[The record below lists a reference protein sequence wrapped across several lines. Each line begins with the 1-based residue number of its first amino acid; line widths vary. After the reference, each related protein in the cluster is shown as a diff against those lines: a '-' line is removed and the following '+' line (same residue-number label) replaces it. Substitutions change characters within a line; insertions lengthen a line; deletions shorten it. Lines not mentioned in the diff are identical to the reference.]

1 MLVNLFVRLRSF
13 ASSLFHRSRIEG
25 DLDEELRAHIQNR
38 ADDLESSG
46 LARAAADRRACLEFG
61 GCQKFKEEVRE
72 TLGTHFID
80 TLLQDVR
87 HSLRTLRKA
96 PGFTMVAVLTLAL
109 GIGANTAIFSVVEGV
124 LLTPLPFSQPNRLVI
139 VWQKNLTLK
148 KDISASYP
156 DFQDWQ
162 RSARSFQEMAAV
174 NWQDYDLTNPGKPEH
189 VTGMQ
194 VSSGFLSILGVEPI
208 LGREFSPQED
218 VHGGAPVVLIS
229 HHLWE
234 TRFAGSPNAL
244 GKSVTLEG
252 TDYTIVGVLPSRFRF
267 DTDDTAVITPLGQ
280 GNPLIFNDRTIHP
293 VVCVARLKSG
303 VTMAQSKSEMSV
315 VQNHLNQLYPAADRG
330 LGIDVTPLKQEFVGD
345 VSATLLLL
353 LGFVG
358 LVLLIACAN
367 VASLFLARSAGRARE
382 FAVRSALGANRSR
395 IVRQLLTESVILSL
409 IGGILG
415 LVVAKWTLSVVL
427 TVAGGSLPRS
437 ENIGVNVFVLLFT
450 FGISIAV
457 GILFGLA
464 PAVRSSKT
472 DLQTS
477 LKEGGR
483 GSTASHHRAQGTLVI
498 VQMALALVIL
508 VGAGLLFRT
517 IHNLRHVNPGFD
529 TRHVI
534 TCKVG
539 LSASTAKTPAGV
551 RSAYQQ
557 LVERIRELPGIQA
570 ADLSVMVP
578 LNQDQNIGPFFVGT
592 QEPASMAEAPRALFY
607 WTGPDYLPTMQIPL
621 LRGRYF
627 TADDTTKSDRVV
639 VIDSV
644 LAGAYFPGRDPLGQV
659 MTIPHWGSVQVVG
672 VVGHVRQW
680 ALDEHDSYTD
690 NQIYASLYQL
700 QDNWAPLLYSDL
712 TVIVRTRLDLAAVMP
727 AIKSVLYAAGGDQ
740 PVYRV
745 KTMQKIASDSMS
757 PQRFPMILLGAFA
770 SLALVLASVGI
781 YGVVSYSVAQ
791 REHEVGIRMALGAE
805 RWDVFRMVIGQGLR
819 LALAGV
825 AIGGAA
831 ALILARLLPSFSH
844 LLYGVQSRDPLTFLT
859 VCLVLVG
866 VSLAACY
873 IPARR
878 AMQTAP
884 MNALRHE

>member
-1 MLVNLFVRLRSF
+1 M
-13 ASSLFHRSRIEG
+13 
-25 DLDEELRAHIQNR
+25 
-38 ADDLESSG
+38 
-46 LARAAADRRACLEFG
+46 
-61 GCQKFKEEVRE
+61 E
-72 TLGTHFID
+72 TLI
-80 TLLQDVR
+80 QDLRYGVR
-87 HSLRTLRKA
+87 MLAKA
-96 PGFTMVAVLTLAL
+96 PGFTAIAVLTLAL

-189 VTGMQ
+189 VKGMQ
-194 VSSGFLSILGVEPI
+194 VSSGFLSTLGVEPI

-234 TRFAGSPNAL
+234 TRFAGSANAL

-303 VTMAQSKSEMSV
+303 VTMTQSKAEMSL

-345 VSATLLLL
+345 ISATLLLL

-382 FAVRSALGANRSR
+382 FAIRSALGANRSR

-409 IGGILG
+409 IGGVLG
-415 LVVAKWTLSVVL
+415 LVFAKWGLSAVLAVV
-427 TVAGGSLPRS
+427 AGSLPRS

-477 LKEGGR
+477 LKEGAR
-483 GSTASHHRAQGTLVI
+483 GSTSSHHRAQGSLVI
-498 VQMALALVIL
+498 VQMALTLVIL

-517 IHNLRHVNPGFD
+517 IHNLWHVNPGFD
-529 TRHVI
+529 TQHVI
-534 TCKVG
+534 TFKIG
-539 LSASTAKTPAGV
+539 LPASAGKTPAGV

-570 ADLSVMVP
+570 ADLTVMVP
-578 LNQDQNIGPFFVGT
+578 LNQEENIGPFFVGT

-607 WTGPDYLPTMQIPL
+607 WTGPDYLRTMQIAL

-627 TADDTTKSDRVV
+627 TAEDTTKSDRVV

-644 LAGAYFPGRDPLGQV
+644 LASAYFPGRDAVGQV
-659 MTIPHWGSVQVVG
+659 MTIPHWGSVRVVG

-700 QDNWAPLLYSDL
+700 QDNWAPLLYDDL
-712 TVIVRTRLDLAAVMP
+712 TVMVRTRLDLATVMP
-727 AIKSVLYAAGGDQ
+727 AIKSVLYASGGDQ

-745 KTMQKIASDSMS
+745 QTMQKIASDSMS
-757 PQRFPMILLGAFA
+757 SQRFPMILLGAFA
-770 SLALVLASVGI
+770 GLALVLASVGI
-781 YGVVSYSVAQ
+781 YGVISYSVAQ
-791 REHEVGIRMALGAE
+791 REHEVGIRMALGAG
-805 RWDVFRMVIGQGLR
+805 RGDVFRMVIGQGLW
-819 LALAGV
+819 LAITGI

-831 ALILARLLPSFSH
+831 ALVLARALSSFSR
-844 LLYGVQSRDPLTFLT
+844 LLFGVKANDSATF
-859 VCLVLVG
+859 VLVSFILTG
-866 VSLAACY
+866 VAVLACY

-878 AMQTAP
+878 AMRVDP
-884 MNALRHE
+884 MIALRNE

>member
-1 MLVNLFVRLRSF
+1 M
-13 ASSLFHRSRIEG
+13 
-25 DLDEELRAHIQNR
+25 
-38 ADDLESSG
+38 
-46 LARAAADRRACLEFG
+46 
-61 GCQKFKEEVRE
+61 E
-72 TLGTHFID
+72 TLI
-80 TLLQDVR
+80 QDLRYGVR
-87 HSLRTLRKA
+87 MLAKA
-96 PGFTMVAVLTLAL
+96 PGFTAIAVLTLAL

-189 VTGMQ
+189 VKGMQ
-194 VSSGFLSILGVEPI
+194 VSSGFLSTLGVEPI

-234 TRFAGSPNAL
+234 TRFAGSANAL

-303 VTMAQSKSEMSV
+303 VTMTQSKAEMSL

-345 VSATLLLL
+345 ISATLLLL

-382 FAVRSALGANRSR
+382 FAIRSALGANRSR

-409 IGGILG
+409 IGGVLG
-415 LVVAKWTLSVVL
+415 LVFAKWGLSAVLAVV
-427 TVAGGSLPRS
+427 AGSLPRS

-477 LKEGGR
+477 LKEGAR
-483 GSTASHHRAQGTLVI
+483 GSTSSHHRAQGSLVI
-498 VQMALALVIL
+498 VQMALTLVIL

-517 IHNLRHVNPGFD
+517 IHNLWHVNPGFD
-529 TRHVI
+529 TQHVI
-534 TCKVG
+534 TFKMG
-539 LSASTAKTPAGV
+539 LPASAGKTPAGV

-570 ADLSVMVP
+570 ADLTVMVP
-578 LNQDQNIGPFFVGT
+578 LNQEENIGPFFVGT

-607 WTGPDYLPTMQIPL
+607 WTGPDYLRTMQIAL

-627 TADDTTKSDRVV
+627 TAEDTTKSDRVV

-644 LAGAYFPGRDPLGQV
+644 LASAYFPGRDAVGQV
-659 MTIPHWGSVQVVG
+659 MTIPHWGSVRVVG

-700 QDNWAPLLYSDL
+700 QDNWAPLLYDDL
-712 TVIVRTRLDLAAVMP
+712 TVMVRTRLDLATVMP
-727 AIKSVLYAAGGDQ
+727 AIKSVLYASGGDQ

-745 KTMQKIASDSMS
+745 QTMQKIASDSMS
-757 PQRFPMILLGAFA
+757 SQRFPMILLGAFA
-770 SLALVLASVGI
+770 GLALVLASVGI
-781 YGVVSYSVAQ
+781 YGVISYSVAQ
-791 REHEVGIRMALGAE
+791 REHEVGIRMALGAG
-805 RWDVFRMVIGQGLR
+805 RGDVFRMVIGQGLW
-819 LALAGV
+819 LAITGI

-831 ALILARLLPSFSH
+831 ALVLARALSSFSR
-844 LLYGVQSRDPLTFLT
+844 LLFGVKANDSATF
-859 VCLVLVG
+859 VLVSFILTG
-866 VSLAACY
+866 VAVLACY

-878 AMQTAP
+878 AMRVDP
-884 MNALRHE
+884 MIALRNE

>member
-1 MLVNLFVRLRSF
+1 M
-13 ASSLFHRSRIEG
+13 
-25 DLDEELRAHIQNR
+25 
-38 ADDLESSG
+38 
-46 LARAAADRRACLEFG
+46 
-61 GCQKFKEEVRE
+61 E
-72 TLGTHFID
+72 TLI
-80 TLLQDVR
+80 QDLRYGVR
-87 HSLRTLRKA
+87 MLAKA
-96 PGFTMVAVLTLAL
+96 PGFTAIAVLTLAL

-162 RSARSFQEMAAV
+162 RSTRSFQEMAAV

-189 VTGMQ
+189 VKGMQ
-194 VSSGFLSILGVEPI
+194 VSSGFLSTLGVEPI

-234 TRFAGSPNAL
+234 TRFAGSANAL

-303 VTMAQSKSEMSV
+303 VTMTQSKAEMSL

-345 VSATLLLL
+345 ISATLLLL

-382 FAVRSALGANRSR
+382 FAIRSALGANRSR

-409 IGGILG
+409 IGGVLG
-415 LVVAKWTLSVVL
+415 LVFAKWGLSAVLAVV
-427 TVAGGSLPRS
+427 AGSLPRS

-483 GSTASHHRAQGTLVI
+483 GSTSSHHRAQGSLVI
-498 VQMALALVIL
+498 VQMALTLVVL

-517 IHNLRHVNPGFD
+517 IHNLWHVNPGFD
-529 TRHVI
+529 TQHVI
-534 TCKVG
+534 TFKMG
-539 LSASTAKTPAGV
+539 LPASAGKTPAGV

-570 ADLSVMVP
+570 ADLTVMVP
-578 LNQDQNIGPFFVGT
+578 LNQEENIGPFFVGT

-607 WTGPDYLPTMQIPL
+607 WTGPDYLRTMQIAL

-627 TADDTTKSDRVV
+627 TAEDTTKSDRVV

-644 LAGAYFPGRDPLGQV
+644 LASAYFPGRDAVGQV
-659 MTIPHWGSVQVVG
+659 MTIPHWGSVRVVG

-700 QDNWAPLLYSDL
+700 QDNWAPLLYDDL
-712 TVIVRTRLDLAAVMP
+712 TVMVRTRLDLATVMP
-727 AIKSVLYAAGGDQ
+727 AIKSVLYASGGDQ

-745 KTMQKIASDSMS
+745 QTMQKIASDSMS
-757 PQRFPMILLGAFA
+757 SQRFPMILLGAFA
-770 SLALVLASVGI
+770 GLALVLASVGI
-781 YGVVSYSVAQ
+781 YGVISYSVAQ
-791 REHEVGIRMALGAE
+791 REHEVGIRMALGAG
-805 RWDVFRMVIGQGLR
+805 RGDVFRMVIGQGLW
-819 LALAGV
+819 LAITGI

-831 ALILARLLPSFSH
+831 ALVLARALSSFSR
-844 LLYGVQSRDPLTFLT
+844 LLFGVKANDSATF
-859 VCLVLVG
+859 VLVSFILTG
-866 VSLAACY
+866 VAVLACY

-878 AMQTAP
+878 AMRVDP
-884 MNALRHE
+884 MIALRNE